1 MKLCLKVALIALST
15 LYSSALYAQMRA
27 IEKLSEIKDI
37 QYHHVDREAITEALN
52 NNLDISFGDTTI
64 IGGKDSDDIL
74 KEVDELYVLTAEA
87 KSAAKKLSKGAQKIL
102 KGKEFKS
109 LININ
114 GDENGTVQICTAE
127 QQGKNVLALLVNSDE
142 GEVVFVVIKGS
153 LNLSKLV
160 ERIGSNLF

>member
-37 QYHHVDREAITEALN
+37 QYHRVDREAITEALN

-64 IGGKDSDDIL
+64 IGGKNSDDIL

-87 KSAAKKLSKGAQKIL
+87 NAAKKLSKGAQKIL

-127 QQGKNVLALLVNSDE
+127 QQGKNVLAWLVNSDE

-160 ERIGSNLF
+160 EGIGSNLF

>member
-64 IGGKDSDDIL
+64 IGGKNSDDIL

-87 KSAAKKLSKGAQKIL
+87 NAAKKLSKGAQKIL

-127 QQGKNVLALLVNSDE
+127 QQGKNVLAWLVNSDE

-160 ERIGSNLF
+160 EGIGSNLF

>member
-64 IGGKDSDDIL
+64 IGGKNSDDIL

-87 KSAAKKLSKGAQKIL
+87 NAAKKLSKGAQKIL

-127 QQGKNVLALLVNSDE
+127 QQGKNVLAWLVNSDE

-153 LNLSKLV
+153 INLSKLV
-160 ERIGSNLF
+160 EGIGSNLF